1 MKEQIG
7 KRIRKIRESKD
18 LSQENVA
25 SELDIS
31 TSAYAK
37 IERGATDPS
46 ANRLVQIAKV
56 LEVDIIEFFQ
66 DLKPTLNVGEQ
77 SKNYGFATKGDIE
90 ELMYIIKQMQADIQ
104 KMQIAMNSK
113 NVPAKKKK

>member
-25 SELDIS
+25 SELEIS

-56 LEVDIIEFFQ
+56 LEVDVTDFFQ
-66 DLKPTLNVGEQ
+66 DMKPVSKVGEQ

-90 ELMYIIKQMQADIQ
+90 ELFQIIKQMQADMQ
-104 KMQIAMNSK
+104 KMQSEMNMK
-113 NVPAKKKK
+113 KVVAKKKK